1 MTAKMQINMDSEV
14 KRQFIAICENLG
26 MSASTAFNVLARS
39 VVRNGGLPAESV
51 KLEELPDELN
61 PEYADLFDTSTS
73 LYEAI
78 EELERGEG
86 TPPDEEQIA
95 EINKILAK
103 RRKKAS

>member
-14 KRQFIAICENLG
+14 KRQFIAICDQLG

-39 VVRNGGLPAESV
+39 VVRNGGLPPESV
-51 KLEELPDELN
+51 KLDELPDELN
-61 PEYADLFDTSTS
+61 PEYADIFDTSTS

-95 EINKILAK
+95 RIREIRKRNKVSA
-103 RRKKAS
+103 